1 MRDGVLKVPLP
12 NDDIFNSNMDWI
24 HSLMLN
30 TTRQNF
36 LRRIEKL
43 DNVVLLSPH
52 RVPFMD
58 RFLGTFSPRLVR
70 SSRLIF
76 DSDLFLWPVLVS
88 VFLVL
93 DCSIIK
99 VVILLLIWILIS

>member
-1 MRDGVLKVPLP
+1 MPLP
-12 NDDIFNSNMDWI
+12 NEEMFNSNMDWI
-24 HSLMLN
+24 HNLMLN

-58 RFLGTFSPRLVR
+58 RFLGELNKGARERSVYSGSMLVT
-70 SSRLIF
+70 
-76 DSDLFLWPVLVS
+76 DVGDEMCW
-88 VFLVL
+88 
-93 DCSIIK
+93 
-99 VVILLLIWILIS
+99 

>member
-1 MRDGVLKVPLP
+1 MPLP
-12 NDDIFNSNMDWI
+12 NEEMFNSNMDWI

-52 RVPFMD
+52 RAPFMD
-58 RFLGTFSPRLVR
+58 RFLGEFIKGSRDRLVCCPNR
-70 SSRLIF
+70 SGISSLRPAAGYDEHF
-76 DSDLFLWPVLVS
+76 
-88 VFLVL
+88 
-93 DCSIIK
+93 K
-99 VVILLLIWILIS
+99 GVISLLIWILTS

>member
-1 MRDGVLKVPLP
+1 MFTDCTVSPRVLRNKKNPYHLPRVILKVPLP
-12 NDDIFNSNMDWI
+12 NEEMFNSNMDWI
-24 HSLMLN
+24 HNLMLN

-58 RFLGTFSPRLVR
+58 RFLGEFNKGSRDR
-70 SSRLIF
+70 SVHDEF
-76 DSDLFLWPVLVS
+76 
-88 VFLVL
+88 
-93 DCSIIK
+93 
-99 VVILLLIWILIS
+99 

>member
-1 MRDGVLKVPLP
+1 MPLP
-12 NDDIFNSNMDWI
+12 NEEMFNSNMDWI

-52 RVPFMD
+52 RAPFMD
-58 RFLGTFSPRLVR
+58 RFLGEFIKGSRDGPVGSVPDMQSETD
-70 SSRLIF
+70 SSHRH
-76 DSDLFLWPVLVS
+76 
-88 VFLVL
+88 
-93 DCSIIK
+93 SI
-99 VVILLLIWILIS
+99 SG